1 MKPFQSIAFLILLA
15 LLLSVGATILA
26 QTSGYSLAQWSTST
40 SVHIGVGEKYTS
52 ISIAGQPIAN
62 SNASSETYS
71 LTDGFI
77 PTDTHDGNTSIYLPS
92 IQR

>member
-1 MKPFQSIAFLILLA
+1 MKLLQIIAFLSLLA
-15 LLLSVGATILA
+15 LLLSIGATILA
-26 QTSGYSLAQWSTST
+26 QTNGYSLAQWSTSAAIHT
-40 SVHIGVGEKYTS
+40 GIGQNYTS

-62 SNASSETYS
+62 NNASGETYS

-77 PTDTHDGNTSIYLPS
+77 PSDTQDGNTSIYLPS